1 MMKHLEDLTVK
12 ELRQAAKE
20 LNVKGRSKMNKAEL
34 IEALKTREP
43 KKEKTEE
50 KTNQEANQNTD
61 HKVVRKIVQNKNTDS
76 KGLIRIWHDVV
87 RTLPPGTPVTVKMF
101 SDEDVI
107 KTFTGRL
114 KEGNRK
120 RDDGLPD
127 VFIKI
132 RAKKPFNIQLY
143 DNIQVFMTEK
153 DYQKA
158 RYGEYFLYSKINS
171 E

>member
-1 MMKHLEDLTVK
+1 MKHLEDLTVK

-87 RTLPPGTPVTVKMF
+87 RTLPPGTRPAW
-101 SDEDVI
+101 
-107 KTFTGRL
+107 TGC
-114 KEGNRK
+114 
-120 RDDGLPD
+120 
-127 VFIKI
+127 
-132 RAKKPFNIQLY
+132 
-143 DNIQVFMTEK
+143 
-153 DYQKA
+153 
-158 RYGEYFLYSKINS
+158 
-171 E
+171 

>member
-1 MMKHLEDLTVK
+1 MKHLEDLTVK

-61 HKVVRKIVQNKNTDS
+61 HKAVRKITQNTDS

-87 RTLPPGTPVTVKMF
+87 RTLPVGTPVTVKMF

-158 RYGEYFLYSKINS
+158 RYGE
-171 E
+171 

>member
-1 MMKHLEDLTVK
+1 MKHLEDLTVK

-101 SDEDVI
+101 SDENRI
-107 KTFTGRL
+107 KTFTGRI
-114 KEGNRK
+114 KAGNRK

-127 VFIKI
+127 VFIKVG
-132 RAKKPFNIQLY
+132 AKKPFNLQLY

-153 DYQKA
+153 DFQKA
-158 RYGEYFLYSKINS
+158 KYSK
-171 E
+171 

>member
-1 MMKHLEDLTVK
+1 MKHLEDLTVK

-20 LNVKGRSKMNKAEL
+20 LNIKGRSKMNKAEL

-158 RYGEYFLYSKINS
+158 RYGE
-171 E
+171 

>member
-1 MMKHLEDLTVK
+1 
-12 ELRQAAKE
+12 
-20 LNVKGRSKMNKAEL
+20 MNKAEL

-61 HKVVRKIVQNKNTDS
+61 HKAVRKITQNTDS

-87 RTLPPGTPVTVKMF
+87 RTLPVGTPVTVKMF
-101 SDEDVI
+101 SKEDVI
-107 KTFTGRL
+107 KTFTGKI

-120 RDDGLPD
+120 RDDGLQD

-132 RAKKPFNIQLY
+132 HAKKPFNIQLY

-158 RYGEYFLYSKINS
+158 RYGE
-171 E
+171 

>member
-1 MMKHLEDLTVK
+1 MKYLEDLTVK
-12 ELRQAAKE
+12 ELRQAARE
-20 LNVKGRSKMNKAEL
+20 LNIKGRSKMNKAEL

-158 RYGEYFLYSKINS
+158 RYGE
-171 E
+171 

>member
-1 MMKHLEDLTVK
+1 MKHLEDLTVK

-43 KKEKTEE
+43 KKEKT
-50 KTNQEANQNTD
+50 NQEANQNTNQQTTR
-61 HKVVRKIVQNKNTDS
+61 KVAQNKNVDS

-87 RTLPPGTPVTVKMF
+87 RTLPIGTPVTVKMF
-101 SDEDVI
+101 SKEDVI
-107 KTFTGRL
+107 KTFTGRI
-114 KEGNRK
+114 KAGNRK

-127 VFIKI
+127 VFIKVG
-132 RAKKPFNIQLY
+132 AKKPFNLQLY

-158 RYGEYFLYSKINS
+158 RYGE
-171 E
+171 

>member
-132 RAKKPFNIQLY
+132 RAKIPFNIQLY
-143 DNIQVFMTEK
+143 DNIQVFMTKK

-158 RYGEYFLYSKINS
+158 RYGE
-171 E
+171 

>member
-1 MMKHLEDLTVK
+1 MKHLEDLTVK

-43 KKEKTEE
+43 KKEE

-158 RYGEYFLYSKINS
+158 RYGE
-171 E
+171 

>member
-1 MMKHLEDLTVK
+1 MKHLEDLTVK

-34 IEALKTREP
+34 IEALKP

-61 HKVVRKIVQNKNTDS
+61 HKAVRKITQNTDS

-87 RTLPPGTPVTVKMF
+87 RTLPVGTPVTVKMF
-101 SDEDVI
+101 SKEDVI
-107 KTFTGRL
+107 KTFTGKI

-132 RAKKPFNIQLY
+132 HAKKPFNIQLY

-158 RYGEYFLYSKINS
+158 RYGE
-171 E
+171 

>member
-1 MMKHLEDLTVK
+1 MKHLEDLTVK

-61 HKVVRKIVQNKNTDS
+61 HKAVRKITQNKNTDS

-158 RYGEYFLYSKINS
+158 RYGE
-171 E
+171 

>member
-1 MMKHLEDLTVK
+1 MKHLEDLTVK

-20 LNVKGRSKMNKAEL
+20 LNIKGRSKMNKAEL
-34 IEALKTREP
+34 IEALKIREP

-61 HKVVRKIVQNKNTDS
+61 HKAVRKITQNTDS

-87 RTLPPGTPVTVKMF
+87 RTLPVGTPVTVKMF
-101 SDEDVI
+101 SKEDVI
-107 KTFTGRL
+107 KTFTGKI

-132 RAKKPFNIQLY
+132 HAKNLSIYNFTITFKYL
-143 DNIQVFMTEK
+143 
-153 DYQKA
+153 
-158 RYGEYFLYSKINS
+158 
-171 E
+171 

>member
-1 MMKHLEDLTVK
+1 MKHLEDLTVK

-158 RYGEYFLYSKINS
+158 RYGE
-171 E
+171 

>member
-1 MMKHLEDLTVK
+1 MKHLEDLTVK

-61 HKVVRKIVQNKNTDS
+61 HKTIRKVAQNKNTDS

-87 RTLPPGTPVTVKMF
+87 RTLPPSTPVTVKMF
-101 SDEDVI
+101 SDEDII
-107 KTFTGRL
+107 KTFTGRI
-114 KEGNRK
+114 KVGNRK

-158 RYGEYFLYSKINS
+158 RYGE
-171 E
+171 

>member
-1 MMKHLEDLTVK
+1 MKYLENLTVK

-43 KKEKTEE
+43 EKEKTEE

-87 RTLPPGTPVTVKMF
+87 RTLPVGTPVTVKMF

-132 RAKKPFNIQLY
+132 HAKKPFNIQLY

-158 RYGEYFLYSKINS
+158 RYGE
-171 E
+171 

>member
-12 ELRQAAKE
+12 ELRQAEKE
-20 LNVKGRSKMNKAEL
+20 LNIKGRSKMNKAEL

-61 HKVVRKIVQNKNTDS
+61 HKAVRKITQNTDS

-87 RTLPPGTPVTVKMF
+87 RTLPVGTPVTVKMF
-101 SDEDVI
+101 SKEDVI
-107 KTFTGRL
+107 KTFTGKI

-132 RAKKPFNIQLY
+132 HAKKPFNIQLY

-158 RYGEYFLYSKINS
+158 RYGE
-171 E
+171 

>member
-1 MMKHLEDLTVK
+1 MKHLEDLTVK

-87 RTLPPGTPVTVKMF
+87 RTLPSGTPVTVKMF

-107 KTFTGRL
+107 KTFTGKI

-132 RAKKPFNIQLY
+132 HAKKPFNIQLY

-158 RYGEYFLYSKINS
+158 RYGE
-171 E
+171 

>member
-1 MMKHLEDLTVK
+1 MKHLEDLTVK

-61 HKVVRKIVQNKNTDS
+61 HKAVRKITQNTDS

-87 RTLPPGTPVTVKMF
+87 RTLPVGTPVTVKMF

-132 RAKKPFNIQLY
+132 HAKKPFNIQLY

-158 RYGEYFLYSKINS
+158 RYGE
-171 E
+171 

>member
-1 MMKHLEDLTVK
+1 MKHLEDLTVK

-20 LNVKGRSKMNKAEL
+20 LNIKGRSKMNKAEL

-50 KTNQEANQNTD
+50 KTNQEANQKTNQET
-61 HKVVRKIVQNKNTDS
+61 KAQSIKKLEKNTY
-76 KGLIRIWHDVV
+76 KNNQGLIRIWHDVV
-87 RTLPPGTPVTVKMF
+87 RTLPAGTPVTVKMF
-101 SDEDVI
+101 SDEDII

-132 RAKKPFNIQLY
+132 HAKKPFNIQLY

-158 RYGEYFLYSKINS
+158 RYGE
-171 E
+171 

>member
-1 MMKHLEDLTVK
+1 MKHLEDLTVK

-20 LNVKGRSKMNKAEL
+20 LNIKGRSKMNKAEL

-120 RDDGLPD
+120 RDDGLQD

-158 RYGEYFLYSKINS
+158 RYGE
-171 E
+171 